1 MDDDGGRSSGSKQL
15 RAVRAVRFTAIALL
29 AFLADM
35 LSKGWAEQ
43 TLAGRPPIEVIGDTF
58 QLDLGYNTG
67 IAFGIFANGGAAVLI
82 ASGVV
87 IVVLSAWVI
96 RTLWRSP
103 SPALPLSPIG
113 LILGGAA
120 ANFVDRFADGRV
132 TDFLDI
138 GAGTLRW
145 PTFNLADSAI
155 VLGVGLLVLAVW
167 TDERGDAQ
175 RAAPIEFPKG

>member
-1 MDDDGGRSSGSKQL
+1 MDDEGGRSSGSKQR
-15 RAVRAVRFTAIALL
+15 RAMRGVAFSAIALL
-29 AFLADM
+29 AFLADT

-82 ASGVV
+82 ASGLV

-96 RTLWRSP
+96 RALWRSP
-103 SPALPLSPIG
+103 GPALPLSPIG

-120 ANFVDRFADGRV
+120 ANFVDRFGDGRV

-155 VLGVGLLVLAVW
+155 VFGLSLLAFAVW
-167 TDERGDAQ
+167 TDEHRDPP
-175 RAAPIEFPKG
+175 RAEPIE

>member
-1 MDDDGGRSSGSKQL
+1 MDDDGGRSLSSKQRPAL
-15 RAVRAVRFTAIALL
+15 SGVGLIGLTLL
-29 AFLADM
+29 AFLADT

-43 TLAGRPPIEVIGDTF
+43 SLAGRPPIEVIGDTF

-82 ASGVV
+82 ASGIV

-96 RTLWRSP
+96 RALWRSP
-103 SPALPLSPIG
+103 GQALPRLPIG

-120 ANFVDRFADGRV
+120 ANFADRFGDGRV

-138 GAGTLRW
+138 GVGALRW

-155 VLGVGLLVLAVW
+155 VLGLGLLALAVW
-167 TDERGDAQ
+167 ADAHKDPQ
-175 RAAPIEFPKG
+175 RAESTE

>member
-1 MDDDGGRSSGSKQL
+1 MDDDGGRSISSKQRPAL
-15 RAVRAVRFTAIALL
+15 RGLGLIAVALL
-29 AFLADM
+29 AFLADT

-43 TLAGRPPIEVIGDTF
+43 SLAGRPPIEVIGDTF

-82 ASGVV
+82 ASGIV

-96 RTLWRSP
+96 RALWRSP
-103 SPALPLSPIG
+103 GPALPLSPIG

-120 ANFVDRFADGRV
+120 ANFVDRFGDGRV

-138 GAGTLRW
+138 GVGTLRW

-155 VLGVGLLVLAVW
+155 VLGLGLLALAVW
-167 TDERGDAQ
+167 TDEHKDPQ
-175 RAAPIEFPKG
+175 RAASTE